1 MQVSHPKVDYPGVEV
16 VYVYPRCPYREVTH
30 AAARRVPVIRKVA
43 ALLWPAARRAEW
55 VHIDSLG
62 IEAAGLAGETQ
73 IPWNDVCS
81 TTTSRSPLGRQTL
94 VISDGKGHRIV
105 VASTLPEFAD
115 LSRRVSEE
123 AGTQIAV
130 VPPAARAA

>member
-1 MQVSHPKVDYPGVEV
+1 
-16 VYVYPRCPYREVTH
+16 VTH
-30 AAARRVPVIRKVA
+30 AAARRLPAIRKVA
-43 ALLWPAARRAEW
+43 AVLWPAARRAEW

-81 TTTSRSPLGRQTL
+81 TSVGRSPLGRRTL
-94 VISDGKGHRIV
+94 VITDGKGHRIV

-115 LSRRVSEE
+115 LSRRVCEE
-123 AGTQIAV
+123 AGTGTAV
-130 VPPAARAA
+130 LPPARAA

>member
-1 MQVSHPKVDYPGVEV
+1 MQFPLSWADDPGVEV

-30 AAARRVPVIRKVA
+30 AAARRVPVLRKVA

-81 TTTSRSPLGRQTL
+81 TSLGRSPLGRRTL
-94 VISDGKGHRIV
+94 VITDGKGHRIV

-115 LSRRVSEE
+115 LNRRVTAE
-123 AGTQIAV
+123 AGTRISSV
-130 VPPAARAA
+130 PAARRAA

>member
-1 MQVSHPKVDYPGVEV
+1 MQGDPVEVDYPGVEV
-16 VYVYPRCPYREVTH
+16 VYEYPRCPYREVTH
-30 AAARRVPVIRKVA
+30 AAARRLPAIRKVA

-73 IPWNDVCS
+73 IPWNDVC
-81 TTTSRSPLGRQTL
+81 TTSVGRSPLGRRTL
-94 VISDGKGHRIV
+94 VITDGKGHRIV

-115 LSRRVSEE
+115 LSRRVCEE
-123 AGTQIAV
+123 AGTGS
-130 VPPAARAA
+130 AALQLDRAA